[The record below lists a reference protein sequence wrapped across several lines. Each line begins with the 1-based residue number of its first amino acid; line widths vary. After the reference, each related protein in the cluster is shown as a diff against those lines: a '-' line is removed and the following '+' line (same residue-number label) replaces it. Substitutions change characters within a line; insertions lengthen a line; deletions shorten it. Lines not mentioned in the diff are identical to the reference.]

1 MAKQADTGVYQLNN
15 GNWAFR
21 YTLTKDG
28 KRKDVRKSK
37 DEQGNV
43 LKTKRQAI
51 NARQAA
57 VVQEQNKDER
67 KVVVR
72 KTVNEVWQ
80 EYCEKGRAGK
90 AYKTILKQDSL
101 WKNHIHSRFAHQQ
114 S

>member
-57 VVQEQNKDER
+57 VVQEQKKDER
-67 KVVVR
+67 KVIVR

-80 EYCEKGRAGK
+80 LFY
-90 AYKTILKQDSL
+90 
-101 WKNHIHSRFAHQQ
+101 FA
-114 S
+114 